1 MDRQEKR
8 AFVEFLA
15 NVFNSTSMVVVTE
28 NKGLTVADV
37 TELRRR
43 VRAAGATYK
52 VAKNRLASLA
62 LHGTQF
68 DGILPLLKGPTALA
82 WSEDPVAVAKAIV
95 EFAKTN
101 EKLVVLG
108 GALGS
113 QTLDADG
120 VKALAAL
127 PSLDELRA
135 QLVGMISTPATRI
148 AGVVQA
154 PAGQLARVFGAYAK
168 TGEAA

>member
-52 VAKNRLASLA
+52 VAKTGWPASLCM
-62 LHGTQF
+62 
-68 DGILPLLKGPTALA
+68 GP
-82 WSEDPVAVAKAIV
+82 
-95 EFAKTN
+95 N
-101 EKLVVLG
+101 
-108 GALGS
+108 
-113 QTLDADG
+113 
-120 VKALAAL
+120 
-127 PSLDELRA
+127 
-135 QLVGMISTPATRI
+135 STVSFRC
-148 AGVVQA
+148 
-154 PAGQLARVFGAYAK
+154 
-168 TGEAA
+168 